1 VRVLITAGPTREFLD
16 DVRYLSN
23 PSTGAMGFACAAAA
37 VRAGHR
43 VTLVTGPSSLPNPP
57 GATVVRIT
65 SALEMRAAA
74 MKAYRRADAVIATA
88 AVSDYR
94 PARRVKGKMKKGPAR
109 MRLDLV
115 RTPDILGEMGRYKG
129 KRIRIG
135 FALETKDEIANAL
148 GKLAAKKLDH
158 VVLDSPAAFGADRI
172 DATVIHAD
180 GSRESFRR
188 IAKGTLAKLLVD
200 LLKRPSFSGR

>member
-23 PSTGAMGFACAAAA
+23 PSTGAMGFACAEAAA
-37 VRAGHR
+37 RAGHR
-43 VTLVTGPSSLPNPP
+43 VTLVTGPSALPDPP
-57 GATVVRIT
+57 GVKTVRVT
-65 SALEMRAAA
+65 SALEMHSAA
-74 MKAYRRADAVIATA
+74 MKAYSSAGAVIATA

-94 PARRVKGKMKKGPAR
+94 PARRFKGKMKKGPAR
-109 MRLDLV
+109 MSLPLV
-115 RTPDILGEMGRYKG
+115 RTPDILGEMGKRKG
-129 KRIRIG
+129 ARILIG
-135 FALETKDEIANAL
+135 FALETKDEVAHAM

-188 IAKGTLAKLLVD
+188 ISKPDLAKLLIG
-200 LLKRPSFSGR
+200 LLSG